1 MNLNLKKIAIVFT
14 IFFILISFIL
24 YLFALNYLEQTLIL
38 LPFRY
43 YENGLFIL
51 LFNSIESIPCDEIS
65 GQISGINYFT
75 DPKRIENSDLWVSYI
90 TIR

>member
-24 YLFALNYLEQTLIL
+24 YLFALNYLKQTLIL

-43 YENGLFIL
+43 YENGLFIP
-51 LFNSIESIPCDEIS
+51 LFNSIESIPCDE
-65 GQISGINYFT
+65 ISGINYFT